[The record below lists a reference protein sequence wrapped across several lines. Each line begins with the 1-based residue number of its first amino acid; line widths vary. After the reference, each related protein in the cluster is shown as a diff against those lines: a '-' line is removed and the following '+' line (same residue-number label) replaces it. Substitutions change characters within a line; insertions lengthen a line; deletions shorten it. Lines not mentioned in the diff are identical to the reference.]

1 MKALYLI
8 PTLAFFVLISC
19 IRIEEE
25 PILLID
31 PTAEISAH
39 VRNERIYATALIS
52 VNPQILTAGNIPTI
66 FEFSGELAI
75 YNSNSGEII
84 DSNAL
89 SGQGLSQ
96 VYTVTAGADSTQQQR
111 FVVIAS
117 GTIIGYADIGNDDD
131 SSNDKIISAGD
142 FHQEAT
148 YLVSDFIIPPSK

>member
-25 PILLID
+25 PILLIN
-31 PTAEISAH
+31 PTTEISAH
-39 VRNERIYATALIS
+39 VRNERIYATALIN
-52 VNPQILTAGNIPTI
+52 VNPQILTAGNIPII
-66 FEFSGELAI
+66 FKFSGELAI
-75 YNSNSGEII
+75 YNTNSGDII

-96 VYTVTAGADSTQQQR
+96 VYTVTADTATHQR

-117 GTIIGYADIGNDDD
+117 GTIIAYADIGNDDD

-142 FHQEAT
+142 FYQEAT
-148 YLVSDFIIPPSK
+148 YLVSDFIIPPSE

>member
-8 PTLAFFVLISC
+8 PTLALFVLISC

-25 PILLID
+25 PILLIN

-66 FEFSGELAI
+66 YEFSGELAI
-75 YNSNSGEII
+75 YNTNSGEII

-89 SGQGLSQ
+89 SGEGLSQ
-96 VYTVTAGADSTQQQR
+96 VYTVTAGTDSIQQR

-117 GTIIGYADIGNDDD
+117 GTIIAYADIGNDDD
-131 SSNDKIISAGD
+131 YSNDKIISAGD

-148 YLVSDFIIPPSK
+148 YLVSDFIISPSE

>member
-1 MKALYLI
+1 MKALYII
-8 PTLAFFVLISC
+8 PTLALFVLISC

-25 PILLID
+25 PILLIN

-39 VRNERIYATALIS
+39 VKNNRIFATALIS

-66 FEFSGELAI
+66 FEFKGELAI
-75 YNSNSGEII
+75 YNTNSGTII

-96 VYTVTAGADSTQQQR
+96 VYTVTAGIDTIQQQQ

-117 GTIIGYADIGNDDD
+117 GTINAYADIGNDDD
-131 SSNDKIISAGD
+131 SSNDKEISSGA
-142 FHQEAT
+142 FYQEAIF
-148 YLVSDFIIPPSK
+148 LASDFILPPTE